1 MLEDLDEI
9 LFILKWIRTESRID
23 EAHVQGE
30 KMGYPDPSEAGRSEI
45 TYSRGIRLL
54 LSKL

>member
-23 EAHVQGE
+23 EARVQGE
-30 KMGYPDPSEAGRSEI
+30 KMGYPDPSEAGQSEI
-45 TYSRGIRLL
+45 TY
-54 LSKL
+54 